1 MTLVSIWQDR
11 HPRSPSP
18 APEVS
23 GHWDVLV
30 VGGGLTGVATALLL
44 GRAGRSVALVEA
56 EYIGF
61 GTTGGSTAKVS
72 LLQGTQLSEI
82 AKKHSQS
89 VLQQYVE
96 GNREGQAWVE
106 RFCADHGVA
115 VQHRPA
121 CTYANYARGE
131 SQVRAEVEAGQSA
144 GLPFQWLDELP
155 LPYPT
160 RGGVWVEDQLQLDP
174 VELLQALTQQAVEH
188 GVHVVEGARVQ
199 KVRGSDPVTVET
211 DHGSATA
218 DRVVVA
224 TNMPIL
230 DRGGFFARMKPARSY
245 GLAFR
250 TADQA
255 VDAMYLSADSPS
267 RSLRDAPGDDGHVLL
282 VGGNGHKTG
291 RSGSTE
297 LRLEE
302 LRRWTAEYWPG
313 AVETHAWSA
322 QDFMPHHS
330 LPFAGPLLP
339 NSSDI
344 LMGGGYMK
352 WGMTNAVAASLA
364 LSAQIL
370 DGHIE
375 WAEAWSTWSSH
386 STRGLGKAAMI
397 NGEVGVEMT
406 RGWIKPLLR
415 PGAGAVPEEGQG
427 VVRADRLGPPT
438 ATSRVDGVERRMS
451 AVCTHLGGIVQW
463 NDAERSWDCPLHG
476 SRFGPDGE
484 VLASPAVCGLKP
496 H

>member
-1 MTLVSIWQDR
+1 M
-11 HPRSPSP
+11 
-18 APEVS
+18 
-23 GHWDVLV
+23 
-30 VGGGLTGVATALLL
+30 
-44 GRAGRSVALVEA
+44 
-56 EYIGF
+56 
-61 GTTGGSTAKVS
+61 
-72 LLQGTQLSEI
+72 
-82 AKKHSQS
+82 
-89 VLQQYVE
+89 
-96 GNREGQAWVE
+96 
-106 RFCADHGVA
+106 
-115 VQHRPA
+115 
-121 CTYANYARGE
+121 
-131 SQVRAEVEAGQSA
+131 
-144 GLPFQWLDELP
+144 
-155 LPYPT
+155 
-160 RGGVWVEDQLQLDP
+160 
-174 VELLQALTQQAVEH
+174 ELLQALTREAVEH
-188 GVHVVEGARVQ
+188 GVHIVEGARVQ
-199 KVRGSDPVTVET
+199 KVRGREPVHVET

-230 DRGGFFARMKPARSY
+230 DRGGFFARMKPSRSY
-245 GLAFR
+245 GIAFR
-250 TADQA
+250 TAEQA
-255 VDAMYLSADSPS
+255 VDAMYLSIDSPS
-267 RSLRDAPGDDGHVLL
+267 RSLRDAPSDDGHVLL

-302 LRRWTAEYWPG
+302 LRSWTAEYWPG

-364 LSAQIL
+364 LSSQIL
-370 DGHIE
+370 GGHTE
-375 WAEAWSTWSSH
+375 WAEAWRTWSSH
-386 STRGLGKAAMI
+386 SARGLSNAAMI

-406 RGWIKPLLR
+406 RGWLKPLLR

-427 VVRADRLGPPT
+427 VVRADRIGAPT

-451 AVCTHLGGIVQW
+451 AVCTHMGGIVQW

-476 SRFGPDGE
+476 SRFGADGE

>member
-11 HPRSPSP
+11 HPRSASG
-18 APEVS
+18 AAEVS
-23 GHWDVLV
+23 GHVDVLV
-30 VGGGLTGVATALLL
+30 VGGGLTGVTTALLL
-44 GRAGRSVALVEA
+44 GRAGRSVTLVEG
-56 EYIGF
+56 EHIGF

-72 LLQGTQLSEI
+72 LLQGTQLSTI
-82 AKKHSQS
+82 ARKHAKS
-89 VLQQYVE
+89 VVQKYAD
-96 GNREGQAWVE
+96 GNREAQAWVE

-115 VQHRPA
+115 VQRRPA
-121 CTYANYARGE
+121 CTYANGGRGE
-131 SQVRAEVEAGQSA
+131 GQVRAEVEAGQSV
-144 GLPFQWLDELP
+144 GLPVQWVDELP

-160 RGGVWVEDQLQLDP
+160 RGGAWLEDQIQLDP
-174 VELLQALTQQAVEH
+174 MELLEALAREAVEH
-188 GVHVVEGARVQ
+188 GVQIVEGARVL
-199 KVRGSDPVTVET
+199 KVRGGGPVRVET
-211 DHGSATA
+211 DRGTATA

-230 DRGGFFARMKPARSY
+230 DRGGFFARMKPSRSY

-255 VDAMYLSADSPS
+255 VDAMYLSIDSPS
-267 RSLRDAPGDDGHVLL
+267 RSLRDSPSDDGHVLL
-282 VGGNGHKTG
+282 VGGNGHTTG
-291 RSGSTE
+291 RTGSTE

-302 LRRWTAEYWPG
+302 LRSWTAEYWPG

-322 QDFMPHHS
+322 QDFVPHHS

-339 NSSDI
+339 GSSEI

-370 DGHIE
+370 GGHME
-375 WAEAWSTWSSH
+375 WAEAWRTWSPESA
-386 STRGLGKAAMI
+386 RGLGMAALY

-406 RGWIKPLLR
+406 RGWIRPLLR

-427 VVRADRLGPPT
+427 VVRADRLAAPT
-438 ATSRVDGVERRMS
+438 ATSRVDGVERRLS
-451 AVCTHLGGIVQW
+451 AVCTHLGGIVRW

-476 SRFGPDGE
+476 SRFGADGE
-484 VLASPAVCGLKP
+484 VLSSPAVCGLKP